1 MAYRTTTSMSRAAT
15 VRYVAFL
22 RGINVGGHRVSMA
35 DLREVFT
42 SLKFANV
49 DTFIASGNV
58 IFDAPA
64 SAKAEALERKIAAE
78 LERALGYGV
87 ATFLRTPEEVA
98 EVSRRLPFPAEDME
112 QAGHTIH
119 VAFLRTAPDAKLAA
133 YFAGNATAMDAFA
146 VHGRELYW
154 LVRGRTLESLVK
166 WQVVERTVKLDLTMR
181 NMTSVRKLTAKLAIP

>member
-1 MAYRTTTSMSRAAT
+1 MSRAGG

-22 RGINVGGHRVSMA
+22 RGINVGGHRVSMS
-35 DLREVFT
+35 DLRDVFT
-42 SLKFANV
+42 SLKFGNV

-64 SAKAEALERKIAAE
+64 ASKAETLELKIAKE
-78 LERALGYGV
+78 LERVLGYAV

-98 EVSRRLPFPAEDME
+98 EASKRLPFPAKDME
-112 QAGHTIH
+112 QAGHTVH
-119 VAFLRTAPDAKLAA
+119 VGFLRNPPDATLTS

-146 VHGRELYW
+146 IQGRELYW

-166 WQVVERTVKLDLTMR
+166 WQVVERAVKLDMTMR
-181 NMTSVRKLTAKLAIP
+181 NLTSVRKLTAKLAGP

>member
-1 MAYRTTTSMSRAAT
+1 VKRAAG

-35 DLREVFT
+35 DLRDIFT
-42 SLKFANV
+42 SLKFGNV

-58 IFDAPA
+58 IFDAPVT
-64 SAKAEALERKIAAE
+64 SRPEALELKIAKE

-98 EVSRRLPFPAEDME
+98 EVSRRLPFPAGEMA

-119 VAFLRTAPDAKLAA
+119 VGFLRSAPDAKLTA
-133 YFAGNATAMDAFA
+133 YFEGNHTAMDAFA
-146 VHGRELYW
+146 IHGRELYW

-166 WQVVERTVKLDLTMR
+166 WQVVERAVKLEMTMR
-181 NMTSVRKLTAKLAIP
+181 NLTSVRKLTAKLAAS